1 MLKQIELKDIAVTT
15 ESEYVCQGEGEILK
29 VCVEFEDTAK
39 DLTVQ
44 IYTKE
49 GEEIL
54 NIINQRESDVY
65 YPRVNTQKQRYESA
79 AQLSEAQTLEK
90 FYFYP
95 ALYVKFT
102 NQGVEKSKKIK
113 KLLILYRE

>member
-44 IYTKE
+44 IFSAEESGHLTRALK
-49 GEEIL
+49 GE
-54 NIINQRESDVY
+54 NVG
-65 YPRVNTQKQRYESA
+65 
-79 AQLSEAQTLEK
+79 TL
-90 FYFYP
+90 
-95 ALYVKFT
+95 LT
-102 NQGVEKSKKIK
+102 S
-113 KLLILYRE
+113 R